1 MNCKMKYYTCLFIV
15 FFWFSPS
22 KGQNN
27 EFTLYPNGLI
37 YSENTMKKLSQIVDV
52 RNEKFQSCDLNKVF
66 YAKQQVIGHYI
77 KLKSG
82 DIKSAQSD
90 LDNAISF
97 EEFCRKYPTAV
108 IEKNVL
114 LLKHKYTSYDNI
126 ELIEIE
132 LFDLK
137 DRYGFSIK
145 SEDTSLYR
153 KHVEGTWMYE
163 YNPKSDYSKES
174 IEAFFFPENF
184 KSIQLP
190 QKYVSMVGYADCL
203 IGTETLKLKDEV
215 EEGWVDLPENWI
227 SLSEKKKEKLLDEM
241 RSTRVIGGCSQD
253 DSPREHAVNIA
264 LLSAETNNWEVF
276 IKAHLDILN
285 DSFDRMSDGSYAWNR
300 RKTYIREIE
309 DLNIDVENLILGISL
324 RIENPENNHYYGSIS
339 RIGRALAE
347 SKNRKEIEQEMLLI
361 ISDTE
366 LDLLNRLLIYFL
378 YVNCNYHL
386 TDDAVRQENTER
398 LKTVINTFPEFIR
411 DQLLE
416 N

>member
-1 MNCKMKYYTCLFIV
+1 
-15 FFWFSPS
+15 
-22 KGQNN
+22 
-27 EFTLYPNGLI
+27 
-37 YSENTMKKLSQIVDV
+37 
-52 RNEKFQSCDLNKVF
+52 
-66 YAKQQVIGHYI
+66 
-77 KLKSG
+77 
-82 DIKSAQSD
+82 
-90 LDNAISF
+90 
-97 EEFCRKYPTAV
+97 
-108 IEKNVL
+108 
-114 LLKHKYTSYDNI
+114 
-126 ELIEIE
+126 
-132 LFDLK
+132 
-137 DRYGFSIK
+137 
-145 SEDTSLYR
+145 
-153 KHVEGTWMYE
+153 MYE

-241 RSTRVIGGCSQD
+241 RSTRVIGQCSQD
-253 DSPREHAVNIA
+253 DSPREHAANIA

-285 DSFDRMSDGSYAWNR
+285 DRFDRMSDGSYAWNQ

-324 RIENPENNHYYGSIS
+324 RIENPENNHYYGSIG

-378 YVNCNYHL
+378 YVNCNNYL
-386 TDDAVRQENTER
+386 SDEAIKQENRER
-398 LKTVINTFPEFIR
+398 LKEVVQSFPGFIR

>member
-1 MNCKMKYYTCLFIV
+1 MNSKMKYSALLFFALLGTLV
-15 FFWFSPS
+15 N
-22 KGQNN
+22 GQEL
-27 EFTLYPNGLI
+27 EFTVYPNGLI
-37 YSENTMKKLSQIVDV
+37 YSEKTMEKLSQIVDV
-52 RNEKFQSCDLNKVF
+52 RNKKFQTCDLNKVF

-77 KLKSG
+77 KVHSG
-82 DIKSAQSD
+82 DVKSAKSD
-90 LDNAISF
+90 LDKAISF
-97 EEFCRKYPTAV
+97 EEFCKKYPSAV

-114 LLKHKYTSYDNI
+114 LLKHRYTSYENI

-203 IGTETLKLKDEV
+203 IGTETSKLKDEV

-227 SLSEKKKEKLLDEM
+227 SLSENKKEKLLDEM
-241 RSTRVIGGCSQD
+241 RSTRVIGRCSQD

-264 LLSAETNNWEVF
+264 LLSAETNNWEIF

-324 RIENPENNHYYGSIS
+324 RIENPENNHYYGSIN

-378 YVNCNYHL
+378 YVNCNNHL
-386 TDDAVRQENTER
+386 TDDAVRRENTER

>member
-1 MNCKMKYYTCLFIV
+1 MNSKMKYSALLLFALLGTLV
-15 FFWFSPS
+15 YS
-22 KGQNN
+22 QDL
-27 EFTLYPNGLI
+27 EFTVYPNGLI
-37 YSENTMKKLSQIVDV
+37 YSEKTMEKLSQIVDV
-52 RNEKFQSCDLNKVF
+52 RNKKFQTCDLNKVF

-77 KLKSG
+77 KVHSG
-82 DIKSAQSD
+82 DVKSAKSD
-90 LDNAISF
+90 LDKEISF
-97 EEFCRKYPTAV
+97 KEFCKKYPSAV

-114 LLKHKYTSYDNI
+114 LLKHKYKSYDNI

-137 DRYGFSIK
+137 DRNGFSIK

-153 KHVEGTWMYE
+153 KKVAGTWMYE

-203 IGTETLKLKDEV
+203 IGTETSKLKDEV

-227 SLSEKKKEKLLDEM
+227 SLSEKKKEELLDEM
-241 RSTRVIGGCSQD
+241 RSTRVIGRCSQD

-285 DSFDRMSDGSYAWNR
+285 DSFDRMSDGSYAWNW

-309 DLNIDVENLILGISL
+309 DLNIDVEDLILGISL

-347 SKNRKEIEQEMLLI
+347 SKNRKEIEQKMLLI

-386 TDDAVRQENTER
+386 TDDAVRRENTER